1 METVAEEDAE
11 PPDPEHSIVNVLSPT
26 LSKDNDSVPEVDFV
40 PLQSPLAVQV
50 DVLVD
55 DQVTETTS
63 YTYAES
69 GSMEIEA
76 VGAGVGVGIGVEA
89 ASPPPPP
96 PPPQDDITNNNSE
109 SIICLL
115 YE

>member
-50 DVLVD
+50 DALVD

-96 PPPQDDITNNNSE
+96 PPQDDITNNNSE

>member
-1 METVAEEDAE
+1 MYLAVSSGLRDMETVAEEDAE

-55 DQVTETTS
+55 DQVTETAS

-89 ASPPPPP
+89 VSYTHLTLPT
-96 PPPQDDITNNNSE
+96 I
-109 SIICLL
+109 LRV
-115 YE
+115 